1 MIVLLRDKFFDK
13 TCCSPN
19 STLPGQLMYGA
30 AIIGWSSRE
39 IVPNVWIEYP
49 YNEAENREEGSLR
62 SLNADLGHGFMGM
75 AKVIEHSATAVIT

>member
-1 MIVLLRDKFFDK
+1 
-13 TCCSPN
+13 
-19 STLPGQLMYGA
+19 MYGA

-62 SLNADLGHGFMGM
+62 SLKAELGHGFMGM
-75 AKVIEHSATAVIT
+75 AKVIEHSKTAVMCKERKGEWYASYQKVGWQVISV